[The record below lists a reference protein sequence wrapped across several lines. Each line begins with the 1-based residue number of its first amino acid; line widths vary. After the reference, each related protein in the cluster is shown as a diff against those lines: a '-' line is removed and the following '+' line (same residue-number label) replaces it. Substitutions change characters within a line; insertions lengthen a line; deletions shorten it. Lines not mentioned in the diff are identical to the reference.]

1 MFTAM
6 TFLDVAVAPMI
17 AIPILMIAGVTAVTV
32 GMVILAVY
40 LIKKF
45 TNKN

>member
-1 MFTAM
+1 
-6 TFLDVAVAPMI
+6 MI